1 MNAADR
7 RRLGPALG
15 VVAVLLALLLIALWA
30 GLGRGARWQDHAA
43 PASLPPA
50 GDALP
55 APAGP
60 PPDQYTAGRQHPLF
74 SPTHTPPPP
83 PPGDAAARAPPQ
95 PTRVIM
101 LPHLKMAILHDKASG
116 RDYRVVEGQ
125 PPRDGPVLVELH
137 PRSAVVEASGS
148 RVQLQLIPGPAPE
161 ADNAPEPPEAGQ
173 PVPMQDQG
181 PGSAMVSRPGVRNPQ
196 QASGPDSAE
205 ARARALK
212 ARIEAERRRA
222 RQRDG
227 GQ

>member
-1 MNAADR
+1 
-7 RRLGPALG
+7 
-15 VVAVLLALLLIALWA
+15 
-30 GLGRGARWQDHAA
+30 
-43 PASLPPA
+43 
-50 GDALP
+50 
-55 APAGP
+55 
-60 PPDQYTAGRQHPLF
+60 
-74 SPTHTPPPP
+74 
-83 PPGDAAARAPPQ
+83 
-95 PTRVIM
+95 M

>member
-50 GDALP
+50 GNALP
-55 APAGP
+55 APAV
-60 PPDQYTAGRQHPLF
+60 DQYAEVWQHPLF
-74 SPTHTPPPP
+74 SPTRTPEP
-83 PPGDAAARAPPQ
+83 AAAGDGAASGDLQ
-95 PTRVIM
+95 LTGVIM